1 MPPLIP
7 RSKKLRTALLVVGS
21 LVFVGIVAA
30 VLVAAAGSGD
40 DTTPAKAKAKA
51 EAKQKAAV
59 AKQGS
64 TKLKVGKVAVQNT
77 GFPTALSLPVKRAVM
92 SSTQR
97 YFNYAIQNPLRGG
110 KVDIKYAKEFDP
122 GVRRAATIGDRATL
136 TEATTGPIRGPVTI
150 HAARVRLDGLGD
162 PSGKV
167 TLVAATFAVKVDTA
181 IPSMNATTNAHAP
194 ISARFTRCR
203 AVRRVDRRSLMRLSP
218 GLVARWSTSPSP
230 RPNAA
235 R

>member
-51 EAKQKAAV
+51 ETKQKAAV

-181 IPSMNATTNAHAP
+181 IPAGKLTIRRHTELTFAQEKGRWIVTAY
-194 ISARFTRCR
+194 RVT
-203 AVRRVDRRSLMRLSP
+203 VRRSVAGKATSTTVQRGP
-218 GLVARWSTSPSP
+218 GTTA
-230 RPNAA
+230 
-235 R
+235 